1 MNKTQKLINALEQG
15 KELTAKQIASRFKVS
30 NHYDLIYK
38 ARQSGV
44 NVQAYN
50 YNKTQKVKYSV

>member
-30 NHYDLIYK
+30 NPYDLVYN
-38 ARQSGV
+38 ARLQGV

-50 YNKTQKVKYSV
+50 YNKAQKVKYSV